1 MFPAEGGVRLTKPD
15 RGGEARIADEL
26 HALTRD
32 GASGALKIDGD
43 SGGTIYLDRGYLT
56 FAEAAGVPGLAA
68 RLIGSRRLSAE
79 QWNML
84 RTERR
89 PADGFGALLVEQGL
103 IGKDEMLEVLRSVVL
118 DAITAMTAMTAMTAR
133 MAGGSS
139 ATGIRFMPLERSWA
153 GTMLR
158 LEVEFV
164 QSEVARRAELL
175 AGHDVSLDGRPK
187 ASDLRGPLGIVE
199 REQWMVACRIDG
211 VATLRELAWRNG
223 FALYD
228 TVASVS
234 GLVRAGLCTLLAPEE
249 AVPPQREEVRP
260 ARGSSSGVAWLGP
273 AWAVDETEAEDDT
286 EDDTGDDT
294 EELPRVVDPE
304 ATVHASEVTAPSP
317 ESAGDAVRLMPR
329 RSPGAT
335 TWDRARVGT
344 GSDSL
349 PQGLEEVV
357 RTPFAPVHPDIL
369 GRVLEGLRRL
379 K

>member
-1 MFPAEGGVRLTKPD
+1 MFPAEDGARLTKPD

-32 GASGALKIDGD
+32 GASGALKVDGD

-79 QWNML
+79 QWNTL
-84 RTERR
+84 RAEKR

-118 DAITAMTAMTAMTAR
+118 DAITAMTAMTAR

-158 LEVEFV
+158 LEIEFV

-175 AGHDVSLDGRPK
+175 AGHDVSLDGRPR

-211 VATLRELAWRNG
+211 VVTLRELAWRNG

-249 AVPPQREEVRP
+249 AVLPQREDVRP
-260 ARGSSSGVAWLGP
+260 ARGSSSGAAWLGP
-273 AWAVDETEAEDDT
+273 AWAVDETET

-304 ATVHASEVTAPSP
+304 ATGHVSEVTAPSP
-317 ESAGDAVRLMPR
+317 ESADDAVRLMPR

-349 PQGLEEVV
+349 PQGLEVAV
-357 RTPFAPVHPDIL
+357 RTPFAPVRPDIL